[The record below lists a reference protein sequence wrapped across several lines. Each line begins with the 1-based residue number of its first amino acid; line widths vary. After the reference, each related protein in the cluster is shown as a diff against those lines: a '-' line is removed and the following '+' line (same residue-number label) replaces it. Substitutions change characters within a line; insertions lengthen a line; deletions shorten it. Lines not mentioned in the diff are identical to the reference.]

1 MKYTLL
7 ILFSFMLQL
16 GLSQSIDQDG
26 RTYFEM
32 KEGDTTYVMYQYF
45 FCSLDRVEDRDTTLS
60 EEQLA
65 EIQKGHMDHIGAM
78 ADAGIVSIAGPYGD
92 EGDSRGILIMNCATL
107 EEAKSYAAKDPAVMA
122 NRLKIN
128 IRPIWL
134 AKGSTLK

>member
-1 MKYTLL
+1 MKYLLL
-7 ILFSFMLQL
+7 ILFAISLQPANA
-16 GLSQSIDQDG
+16 QSIDEDG

-32 KEGDTTYVMYQYF
+32 KDGDTTYLMYQYF
-45 FCSLDRVEDRDTTLS
+45 FCSLDRVENRDSLS
-60 EEQLA
+60 EERLA
-65 EIQKGHMDHIGAM
+65 EIQKGHRDHIGAM

-92 EGDSRGILIMNCATL
+92 DGNSRGILIMNCATL
-107 EEAKSYAAKDPAVMA
+107 EEAEAYAAKDPAVKA